1 MRHVL
6 QMMVDLLMNQ
16 NQVNLQNL
24 QIVLVHHRL
33 LLLVLQL
40 PQEIMVDLVKQ
51 RMAIMLAED
60 LEKLAGAL
68 EMLTEDLEKLVVA
81 LETLVVEDPERLVA
95 QQGQKKVHQ
104 NNNDEKPY
112 KLQYTYRAFFNC
124 LLRVKYWLWEII
136 VQN

>member
-1 MRHVL
+1 
-6 QMMVDLLMNQ
+6 
-16 NQVNLQNL
+16 
-24 QIVLVHHRL
+24 
-33 LLLVLQL
+33 
-40 PQEIMVDLVKQ
+40 
-51 RMAIMLAED
+51 MALKTLED
-60 LEKLAGAL
+60 LEKMVVGP
-68 EMLTEDLEKLVVA
+68 EMLAEDLEKLVVA